1 MMAYRLRRISQTIHD
16 YRAGPIQ
23 AVTTVD
29 QFASSVGKTT
39 AFDGTIVDTAC
50 L

>member
-1 MMAYRLRRISQTIHD
+1 MMAYRLLRISQTIH
-16 YRAGPIQ
+16 YSRVGPGQ
-23 AVTTVD
+23 GVTIVG